1 MHVEGPQRSNT
12 QEVLSKFR
20 ILYVFIEKKLPNSYI
35 SICSML
41 DTQSFVLTRQF
52 WSLDTETKQFNRCE
66 LDNGSCLAY
75 AWVISSSLLPRPHH
89 KVRQKDVR
97 ICNRWCFCTGRNF
110 MKNTGLIRQPK
121 MQMKGGN
128 LRRCWS
134 FCHRVS
140 WVWLNFQFL
149 INETQRICSQNRP
162 NWSTKLHF
170 HVLLRFDSE
179 AS

>member
-75 AWVISSSLLPRPHH
+75 A
-89 KVRQKDVR
+89 
-97 ICNRWCFCTGRNF
+97 
-110 MKNTGLIRQPK
+110 
-121 MQMKGGN
+121 
-128 LRRCWS
+128 
-134 FCHRVS
+134 
-140 WVWLNFQFL
+140 
-149 INETQRICSQNRP
+149 
-162 NWSTKLHF
+162 
-170 HVLLRFDSE
+170 
-179 AS
+179 